1 MFNPVS
7 IVASFHSKLIF
18 DENVSKEKFS
28 FAIISLYLKCDSSVT
43 VKSGKQSI
51 NLLSNDLLSSSSNII
66 WGYKILFQ
74 KRKNSKYACANFLF

>member
-51 NLLSNDLLSSSSNII
+51 NLLFNDLLSSSSN
-66 WGYKILFQ
+66 WDCKILFQ
-74 KRKNSKYACANFLF
+74 IKKNSKYACANFLS